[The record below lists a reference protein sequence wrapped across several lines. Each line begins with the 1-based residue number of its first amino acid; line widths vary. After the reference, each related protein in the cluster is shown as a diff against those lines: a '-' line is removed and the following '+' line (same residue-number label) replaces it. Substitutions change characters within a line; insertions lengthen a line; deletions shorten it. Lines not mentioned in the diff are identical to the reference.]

1 MEMPSLKKQNS
12 LTEFVCSKF
21 EKTIEISIKFLKQ
34 FDQSIKTRSAIFQM
48 LDDAF
53 SVLNERGQSI
63 PETSLRDL
71 IPNIVSALCSNA
83 VQLRFQAM
91 KFFLVLLQQCPKVM
105 SSFLKD
111 LLPALVTCT
120 GDDWHRLV
128 SISLHTIAH
137 VVRVLRPEI
146 NNVSEDAMDD
156 TSDKDA
162 VDVKPFVL
170 PLYVVFKSTINSLVF
185 ENINQSRHFNQ
196 LTFFSCFEITSEEY
210 RLLTTARKNH
220 SNTDSI
226 VTINSNT
233 PTGTMPCYLVC
244 ESVTSIFKSRYVQS
258 KPPL

>member
-1 MEMPSLKKQNS
+1 MSPDLFQQCFLAVAERFKEREEAVRIEIISCYALYVRVSVRLDKQAGLLENGMEVPSVKRQSS
-12 LTEFVCSKF
+12 LTEFVCSEF
-21 EKTIEISIKFLKQ
+21 EKTIKISIKFLKQ

-48 LDDAF
+48 LEDSF

-146 NNVSEDAMDD
+146 NNLSEDAMDD
-156 TSDKDA
+156 SSDKDA
-162 VDVKPFVL
+162 VDVTPFVL
-170 PLYVVFKSTINSLVF
+170 PLYVVF
-185 ENINQSRHFNQ
+185 EREDFNQ
-196 LTFFSCFEITSEEY
+196 LTF
-210 RLLTTARKNH
+210 A
-220 SNTDSI
+220 
-226 VTINSNT
+226 
-233 PTGTMPCYLVC
+233 
-244 ESVTSIFKSRYVQS
+244 
-258 KPPL
+258 